1 MNINTFLPVSN
12 LGKSRIVI
20 GDFPEQSLNR
30 YNVSSVREKR
40 TDTGS
45 QRLDDRN
52 ITDTWTSLMKPHQ
65 VKSEP
70 QNRRISNIECRRVGS
85 LRSVIFYKIDRI
97 PYFDIRYS
105 LFDIRYSLF
114 QSFFFDQTGHFWP
127 AAGLNPCEVS
137 KPLNP
142 EL

>member
-1 MNINTFLPVSN
+1 VSN
-12 LGKSRIVI
+12 IGKSRIVI

-40 TDTGS
+40 TDARS

-70 QNRRISNIECRRVGS
+70 QNRRISI
-85 LRSVIFYKIDRI
+85 
-97 PYFDIRYS
+97 FDI
-105 LFDIRYSLF
+105 LFFRVSFSIRLTIF
-114 QSFFFDQTGHFWP
+114 RP
-127 AAGLNPCEVS
+127 AAALDPES
-137 KPLNP
+137 SNP
-142 EL
+142 ERSSTIKLILTVRVDNRKN